1 MQNTVQLPLLPPLP
15 LGEAALPGCW
25 AGHERLL
32 LAQGREVWVN
42 VWFHLFEGGEAV
54 LSLREKDQ
62 AASRVHGR
70 WWIEGAELGGPQ
82 QMHSAGGDGRQGH
95 PELVMSFGGGNVR
108 SRFQLHDD
116 LLEWAGETLLRLP
129 DRTASMAFGV
139 ELPYRRNHR
148 DALTIARS

>member
-1 MQNTVQLPLLPPLP
+1 MLR
-15 LGEAALPGCW
+15 
-25 AGHERLL
+25 AG
-32 LAQGREVWVN
+32 GREVWVN

-70 WWIEGAELGGPQ
+70 WWLEGA
-82 QMHSAGGDGRQGH
+82 
-95 PELVMSFGGGNVR
+95 ELVMSFGGGNVR

-116 LLEWAGETLLRLP
+116 LRLHREASEGGEQAQILEWAGETLLRLP

-148 DALTIARS
+148 DALSIARS

>member
-1 MQNTVQLPLLPPLP
+1 MQNTVQLPLLPPP
-15 LGEAALPGCW
+15 LLSDAALPGCW

-32 LAQGREVWVN
+32 RVGGREVWVN

-70 WWIEGAELGGPQ
+70 WWLEGGVLA
-82 QMHSAGGDGRQGH
+82 AGDGRHDQ
-95 PELVMSFGGGNVR
+95 PELVMCFGGGSVR

-116 LLEWAGETLLRLP
+116 LLDWAGETLLKLP
-129 DRTASMAFGV
+129 DRTASLAFGV
-139 ELPYRRNHR
+139 QLPYRRSQR
-148 DALTIARS
+148 DALSCVAST

>member
-1 MQNTVQLPLLPPLP
+1 
-15 LGEAALPGCW
+15 
-25 AGHERLL
+25 
-32 LAQGREVWVN
+32 

-70 WWIEGAELGGPQ
+70 WWIEGA
-82 QMHSAGGDGRQGH
+82 
-95 PELVMSFGGGNVR
+95 ELVMSFGGGNVR